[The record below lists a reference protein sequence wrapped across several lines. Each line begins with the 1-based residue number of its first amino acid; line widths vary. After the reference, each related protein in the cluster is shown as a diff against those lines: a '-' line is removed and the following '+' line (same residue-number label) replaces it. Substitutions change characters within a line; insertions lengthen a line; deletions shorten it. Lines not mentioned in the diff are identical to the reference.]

1 MITIGKKISR
11 AEITS
16 FSRQTATMLAAGIP
30 LLQSLEFIIRAH
42 HNPHFRTML
51 LQVKIMI
58 ANGHSIASALKKFPR
73 YFNELYY
80 NLISAGENS
89 GALELIFNRLATYQE
104 KTDQLIGKIKKA
116 LYYPITVMLI
126 AFGVTLLMLVFI
138 VPQFQVLF
146 ANCGAQL
153 PAFTRFII
161 ALSKDI
167 SRHWWLF
174 ILVSTFI
181 IYFLSFIH
189 QHSTQFA
196 YAIDK
201 IILRSPIIG
210 NILKNA
216 ALARFAR
223 TLATTFAAGI
233 PLVTALTLAA
243 NAAGNRVYTQ
253 RLLQVRETIS
263 SGQKLQSA
271 LRITQLFPDMLLQ
284 MIAIGEESGS
294 LATMLD
300 KTADLCETEVDQ
312 KVEGLSSLLEPIV
325 MLILGI
331 VIGGLVIA
339 MYLPIFKLGTVV

>member
-1 MITIGKKISR
+1 MITIGKTITR
-11 AEITS
+11 TEITS

-42 HNPHFRTML
+42 HNPHFRTL
-51 LQVKIMI
+51 LQQVKIMI
-58 ANGHSIASALKKFPR
+58 ANGYSVAAALKKYPC
-73 YFNELYY
+73 YFNDLYC

-89 GALELIFNRLATYQE
+89 GALELIFNRIATYQE
-104 KTDQLIGKIKKA
+104 KTDQLILKIKKA
-116 LYYPITVMLI
+116 LYYPVAVILI
-126 AFGVTLLMLVFI
+126 AFSVTLLMLLFI

-153 PAFTRFII
+153 PAFTRVII
-161 ALSKDI
+161 ALSKNI
-167 SRHWWLF
+167 TQHWFAAILF
-174 ILVSTFI
+174 STLS
-181 IYFLSFIH
+181 IYCLRTAH
-189 QHSTQFA
+189 QRSNQFA
-196 YAIDK
+196 YYTDK
-201 IILRSPIIG
+201 IALRLPIIG

-223 TLATTFAAGI
+223 TLATTFAAGM
-233 PLVTALTLAA
+233 PLVAALTLSAG
-243 NAAGNRVYTQ
+243 AAGNRLYTQ
-253 RLLQVRETIS
+253 RLLYVRETIS
-263 SGQKLQSA
+263 SGQTLQSA
-271 LRITQLFPDMLLQ
+271 LRKTQLFPDMLLQ

-294 LATMLD
+294 LATMLG

-312 KVEGLSSLLEPIV
+312 KIEGLSSLLEPVV